1 MVVGWLAGR
10 EGARLLTVILRS
22 VCVDPDS
29 LCRIA
34 RFPHKSPLAR
44 VVIPTFLHNW
54 LPRVFLLQLSSSL
67 RSHPSCATQL
77 STPTSSSYPDT
88 LRRHTLTSWGR
99 LESSFE
105 DGDQFACRQQADRHQ
120 KRRYA
125 GSPTCVSCYAHVLFV
140 ASIVIQPTSSVFI
153 FSLVIFNCA
162 TICGFVRVDMYFMI

>member
-1 MVVGWLAGR
+1 MRRSLKRSSRLCTHTHTTCPLPSCPLPLSFPPTTTPSPPRLEPSVSRRRSFGTGDGGWLAGR

-88 LRRHTLTSWGR
+88 LRRHTLTS
-99 LESSFE
+99 
-105 DGDQFACRQQADRHQ
+105 
-120 KRRYA
+120 
-125 GSPTCVSCYAHVLFV
+125 
-140 ASIVIQPTSSVFI
+140 
-153 FSLVIFNCA
+153 
-162 TICGFVRVDMYFMI
+162 